1 MLSSNDF
8 NQIQRNQSLQELYNN
23 ENISENE
30 NEMNYKTHY
39 NLKKREPL
47 KNIRNII
54 PDNTSDINAINTIN
68 TTSAKTA
75 IKQSNILLDSN
86 KYKTVPKNINNNSF
100 IYSNEEK
107 YSLLK
112 IKKIKSNKFSP
123 YKSTNHLY
131 NKVENEYDKEK
142 NDSKVLYFKLKKQKK
157 IYSLNKVYMSH
168 LSFKNENNTS
178 KEFRL
183 FRDCDI
189 GLNDGHKVKK
199 QFEDF
204 DVESDDETKDNGEK
218 RCIQNLGTAIEMM
231 QNRNE
236 EYVGKYMK
244 FFDNY

>member
-1 MLSSNDF
+1 MLSSNDS
-8 NQIQRNQSLQELYNN
+8 NQIQGNKSLQDSYNN

-30 NEMNYKTHY
+30 NEINYKTHY

-47 KNIRNII
+47 KNIGNKI
-54 PDNTSDINAINTIN
+54 PDNSTDINAIN
-68 TTSAKTA
+68 TTSAKTT

-86 KYKTVPKNINNNSF
+86 KYKTFPKKSNNNSL

-131 NKVENEYDKEK
+131 NKVENEFDKEK
-142 NDSKVLYFKLKKQKK
+142 NDSKVLYFKLNKHKK

-168 LSFKNENNTS
+168 LSFKNENNIS
-178 KEFRL
+178 KEFKL

-189 GLNDGHKVKK
+189 GLNDGHKVKQ

-204 DVESDDETKDNGEK
+204 DVESDDEIKNNGEK
-218 RCIQNLGTAIEMM
+218 RCIQNLGTAIEML

-244 FFDNY
+244 VFDNY

>member
-1 MLSSNDF
+1 MLSSNNS
-8 NQIQRNQSLQELYNN
+8 NQIQGNKSLKELYNN

-30 NEMNYKTHY
+30 NELNYKTHY

-47 KNIRNII
+47 KNIGNIL
-54 PDNTSDINAINTIN
+54 PDKSNDINALNI
-68 TTSAKTA
+68 TSAKTA
-75 IKQSNILLDSN
+75 VKQQNILSDKN
-86 KYKTVPKNINNNSF
+86 KYNTVPKKPINNSLL
-100 IYSNEEK
+100 YSNEEK

-112 IKKIKSNKFSP
+112 IKKLKSNKFSP

-131 NKVENEYDKEK
+131 NKVENEFDKEK
-142 NDSKVLYFKLKKQKK
+142 NDSKVLYFKLNKRKK

-168 LSFKNENNTS
+168 LSFKNENNIS

-204 DVESDDETKDNGEK
+204 DVGSDDEIIDKGEE

-231 QNRNE
+231 KNRNE

-244 FFDNY
+244 VFDNY

>member
-1 MLSSNDF
+1 MLSSNDS
-8 NQIQRNQSLQELYNN
+8 NQIQGNKSLQDSYNN

-30 NEMNYKTHY
+30 NEINYKTHY

-47 KNIRNII
+47 KNIGNKI
-54 PDNTSDINAINTIN
+54 PDNATDINAINI
-68 TTSAKTA
+68 TSAKTA
-75 IKQSNILLDSN
+75 IKQPNILLDSN
-86 KYKTVPKNINNNSF
+86 KYKTVPKKSNNNSF

-142 NDSKVLYFKLKKQKK
+142 NDSKVLYFKLNKHKK

-168 LSFKNENNTS
+168 LSFKNENNIS

-189 GLNDGHKVKK
+189 GLNDGHKVKQ

-204 DVESDDETKDNGEK
+204 DVESDDEIKNNGEK
-218 RCIQNLGTAIEMM
+218 RCILNLGTAIEML

-236 EYVGKYMK
+236 EYVSKYMTV
-244 FFDNY
+244 FDNY

>member
-1 MLSSNDF
+1 MLSSNDSI
-8 NQIQRNQSLQELYNN
+8 QIQKNKSLQESYNN

-30 NEMNYKTHY
+30 NEMIYKTQY

-47 KNIRNII
+47 KNIENII
-54 PDNTSDINAINTIN
+54 PDNTHDINAINI
-68 TTSAKTA
+68 TSTKTA
-75 IKQSNILLDSN
+75 IKQPNILLESN
-86 KYKTVPKNINNNSF
+86 IYKTVPKKANKNSF

-131 NKVENEYDKEK
+131 NKVENEFDKEK
-142 NDSKVLYFKLKKQKK
+142 NDSKLLYFKLNKHKK

-178 KEFRL
+178 KEFKL

-199 QFEDF
+199 QIEDF
-204 DVESDDETKDNGEK
+204 DVESDDEIKNIGEK

-231 QNRNE
+231 KNRKE
-236 EYVGKYMK
+236 EYVGKYMR

>member
-1 MLSSNDF
+1 MLSSNDS
-8 NQIQRNQSLQELYNN
+8 NQIQGNNSLQDSYNN

-30 NEMNYKTHY
+30 SEINYKTHY
-39 NLKKREPL
+39 NLKKRDPL
-47 KNIRNII
+47 KNIGNII
-54 PDNTSDINAINTIN
+54 PDYTNDNNAIN
-68 TTSAKTA
+68 TTSAKTT

-86 KYKTVPKNINNNSF
+86 KYKTFPKKSNNNF

-131 NKVENEYDKEK
+131 NKVENEFDKEK
-142 NDSKVLYFKLKKQKK
+142 NDSKVLYFKLNKHKK

-168 LSFKNENNTS
+168 LSFKNENNIS
-178 KEFRL
+178 KEFKL

-189 GLNDGHKVKK
+189 GLNDGHKVKQ

-204 DVESDDETKDNGEK
+204 DVESDDEIKNNAEK
-218 RCIQNLGTAIEMM
+218 RCILNLGTAIDML

-244 FFDNY
+244 VFDNY

>member
-1 MLSSNDF
+1 MISSNDS
-8 NQIQRNQSLQELYNN
+8 NQIQGNNSLQDSYNN

-30 NEMNYKTHY
+30 SEINYKTHY

-47 KNIRNII
+47 KNIGNII
-54 PDNTSDINAINTIN
+54 PDYTNDINAIN
-68 TTSAKTA
+68 TTSAKTT

-86 KYKTVPKNINNNSF
+86 KYKTFPKKSNNNSL

-131 NKVENEYDKEK
+131 NKVENEFDKEK
-142 NDSKVLYFKLKKQKK
+142 NDSKVLYFKLKKHKK

-168 LSFKNENNTS
+168 LSFKNENNIS
-178 KEFRL
+178 KEFKL

-189 GLNDGHKVKK
+189 GLNDGHKVKQ

-204 DVESDDETKDNGEK
+204 DVESDDEIKNNGEK
-218 RCIQNLGTAIEMM
+218 RCILNLGTAIEML

-236 EYVGKYMK
+236 EYVSKYMTV
-244 FFDNY
+244 FDNY